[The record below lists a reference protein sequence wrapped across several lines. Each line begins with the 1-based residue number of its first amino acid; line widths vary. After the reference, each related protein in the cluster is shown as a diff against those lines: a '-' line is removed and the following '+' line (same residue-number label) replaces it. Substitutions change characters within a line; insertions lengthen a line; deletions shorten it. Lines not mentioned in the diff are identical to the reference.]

1 MIESAH
7 LSGRSFLRHPVDI
20 PIEIDADGSRHHQRA
35 ARRLKDIGLGGLACR
50 SEQRLPVGARVLVTI
65 PVVKPAFHAHC
76 SVVWCSRHGSYY
88 EVGVRF
94 DESDEVFTARM
105 VEQVCEIEH
114 YRNEVLRSEGR
125 VLDSE
130 TAAKEWVSLYAA
142 QYPSGGGH

>member
-1 MIESAH
+1 
-7 LSGRSFLRHPVDI
+7 LSI
-20 PIEIDADGSRHHQRA
+20 
-35 ARRLKDIGLGGLACR
+35 
-50 SEQRLPVGARVLVTI
+50 GARVLVTI
-65 PVVKPAFHAHC
+65 PVVQPAFHAHC
-76 SVVWCSRHGSYY
+76 SVVWCSRHGAYY

-114 YRNEVLRSEGR
+114 YRNEMLRSEGR

-142 QYPSGGGH
+142 QYPSLNGSH